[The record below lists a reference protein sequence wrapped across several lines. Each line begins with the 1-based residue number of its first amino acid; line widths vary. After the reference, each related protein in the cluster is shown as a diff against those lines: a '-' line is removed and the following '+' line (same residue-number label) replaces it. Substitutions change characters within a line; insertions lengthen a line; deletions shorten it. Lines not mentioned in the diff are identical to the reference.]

1 MATGDIR
8 KGIDNLTKS
17 KSNTLNRKQLQEIER
32 EKLRLRKK
40 GIQDEEQLERKAIDN
55 IEKYRD
61 SKRRQS
67 LKELFQQEKEYYDRL
82 STQANT
88 LSEKISSTLK
98 SISYNLLENASNLI
112 NNTYSSVNTGINS
125 YLGTYSKYMSSI
137 EARIQGSNK
146 TYSGM
151 LDLISGNIGASQYVS
166 QKSVIE
172 NLNKL
177 VEAGIV
183 YNVEQRAFLE
193 TISDKIATTFDS
205 FDSSL
210 MQLIRIQQADSTS
223 ARLGLEASLTQF
235 FNNTFQDSS
244 YLSTVFDAVT
254 SAILQASSQMNYQ
267 DSVEFEYVVQK
278 WLGSLSSV
286 GVNNNTLTNIAQG
299 IGYLGSGDINALS
312 SNNQL
317 QNLLIMAANKS
328 GLDYASL
335 LTEGLNASNINQLL
349 YGLIQFGQE
358 IASNENIVVKSQY
371 AQLFGMTVSDLTS
384 LLNLS
389 SQDLVEISKNMLTYS
404 NAIEET
410 SRQLNLVSSRTP
422 VSERIENLF
431 SNILSSI
438 GENIAS
444 SPSTYATWLLTDL
457 VQNATGGINIPSVL
471 TLGSGITNLGTVE
484 GWIKAGIVGLSTLG
498 EVGTILA
505 GLSGRNNLSL
515 LDWGSQETLS
525 RGKGFTTAFTESNIT
540 SSLSSTTYIG
550 NTSGSDIYQG
560 SLTSAKDQASETI
573 VSNEESSDRLL
584 EILEEDIA
592 SDIKTIISILSTDGI
607 VVKAMPFG
615 YLGGV

>member
-82 STQANT
+82 STQADT
-88 LSEKISSTLK
+88 LSEKISSALK
-98 SISYNLLENASNLI
+98 SISYNLLENTSNLI

-278 WLGSLSSV
+278 
-286 GVNNNTLTNIAQG
+286 
-299 IGYLGSGDINALS
+299 
-312 SNNQL
+312 
-317 QNLLIMAANKS
+317 
-328 GLDYASL
+328 
-335 LTEGLNASNINQLL
+335 
-349 YGLIQFGQE
+349 
-358 IASNENIVVKSQY
+358 
-371 AQLFGMTVSDLTS
+371 
-384 LLNLS
+384 
-389 SQDLVEISKNMLTYS
+389 
-404 NAIEET
+404 
-410 SRQLNLVSSRTP
+410 
-422 VSERIENLF
+422 
-431 SNILSSI
+431 
-438 GENIAS
+438 
-444 SPSTYATWLLTDL
+444 
-457 VQNATGGINIPSVL
+457 
-471 TLGSGITNLGTVE
+471 
-484 GWIKAGIVGLSTLG
+484 
-498 EVGTILA
+498 
-505 GLSGRNNLSL
+505 
-515 LDWGSQETLS
+515 
-525 RGKGFTTAFTESNIT
+525 
-540 SSLSSTTYIG
+540 
-550 NTSGSDIYQG
+550 
-560 SLTSAKDQASETI
+560 
-573 VSNEESSDRLL
+573 
-584 EILEEDIA
+584 
-592 SDIKTIISILSTDGI
+592 
-607 VVKAMPFG
+607 
-615 YLGGV
+615 